1 MMLTLRRGT
10 PRIGPGLL
18 AAGALLVGCGPAHI
32 APYTPKVRAP
42 PAMAESPAAATPS
55 SSGSLFQPGVV
66 GAGLFVDARAYRIND
81 IVVVRVEEVADA
93 ERSAATDTSHNS
105 WAGGGLTGLPIIG
118 PLLAPLLPGVP
129 IPAVDLEAGM
139 TAGNTFEGRG
149 QTGRTERLVATVSTV
164 VKSVMPNGNL
174 FVEGHRVVLV
184 NREEQHLY
192 VSGVVRPIDI
202 DDENTIDSSRI
213 AEAHIEFV
221 GQGVVSDAES
231 PGIVTRTGGFLWPF

>member
-1 MMLTLRRGT
+1 MIMNGRTSRRNVSLLMVLG
-10 PRIGPGLL
+10 GLL
-18 AAGALLVGCGPAHI
+18 VSCGPAHI
-32 APYTPKVRAP
+32 APYTPKVREP
-42 PAMAESPAAATPS
+42 PPMAEGPAAGAPS

-81 IVVVRVEEVADA
+81 VVVVRVEEVADA

-105 WAGGGLTGLPIIG
+105 WAGGGLSGLPIIG

-129 IPAVDLEAGM
+129 IPNVDLEAGM

>member
-1 MMLTLRRGT
+1 MSRRCAFAVVVAVAACGT
-10 PRIGPGLL
+10 
-18 AAGALLVGCGPAHI
+18 GCGPAHI
-32 APYTPKVRAP
+32 SSYTPKERTPPKMAEAP
-42 PAMAESPAAATPS
+42 PTTPTS
-55 SSGSLFQPGVV
+55 GSGSLYTPGVV

-93 ERSAATDTSHNS
+93 ERSAETDTTHNTRN
-105 WAGGGLTGLPIIG
+105 GGGLWGLPVLG
-118 PLLAPLLPGVP
+118 PLLQTLLPGAP
-129 IPAVDLEAGM
+129 IPTVDFEAGAS
-139 TAGNTFEGRG
+139 TTNSFEGKG

-202 DDENTIDSSRI
+202 DDENAIDSSRI

-231 PGIVTRTGGFLWPF
+231 PGVVSRAVGSVWPF